1 LFSRLAKLALVALLA
16 GLCTAPAA
24 AIPIFAQRYAM
35 KCSACHT
42 VIPELNGFGNAFRN
56 NGYQFPKSVQR
67 HGTTLVAI
75 RYQLEWDETPSSVD
89 APRFVPGGIVLANA
103 DIGKISAFLHYNLGA
118 QGGPSGAF
126 LAYLATANEH
136 THMLYR
142 LGLFELPLV
151 HSPGQR
157 LDDLAA
163 YGYEGLHVGLND
175 LTLSQPRL
183 GLEAERQVGI
193 TRIMAT
199 AAIGEFKGAAYGGA
213 PLPTGTNTRAAQPEL
228 GLFVRTPVTNWLT
241 LTGDGLEGQREI
253 FPTGRANFDD
263 GYNREAL
270 GFDAHQGR
278 VSLLTQQWWGHDF
291 DDDGF
296 GTRAGSVGG
305 FSRLRYALDPGD
317 HAYVGLRYDAQ
328 AAPLA
333 TRDTVL
339 YGAILVNHHI
349 RLLLE
354 NKHNFC
360 GTSSLE
366 GAVTIAAPWPL
377 KE

>member
-1 LFSRLAKLALVALLA
+1 LFSRLAKLAMVAVLA

-24 AIPIFAQRYAM
+24 AIPIFAQRYHM
-35 KCSACHT
+35 QCTACHT
-42 VIPELNGFGNAFRN
+42 VIPELNAFGNAFRDR
-56 NGYQFPKSVQR
+56 GYQFPKSVQR
-67 HGTTLVAI
+67 YGTTLVAI
-75 RYQLEWDETPSSVD
+75 RYQLEWQETPPE
-89 APRFVPGGIVLANA
+89 ATERYTPGGIVLANA
-103 DIGKISAFLHYNLGA
+103 DLGQVSAFLHYNLGA
-118 QGGPSGAF
+118 QGGPSGTF
-126 LAYLATANEH
+126 LAYLATGNAH
-136 THMLYR
+136 TNMLYR
-142 LGLFELPLV
+142 VGLFELPLV
-151 HSPGQR
+151 NSPGQR
-157 LDDLAA
+157 LDDLAP

-175 LTLSQPRL
+175 LTLAAPRL
-183 GLEAERQVGI
+183 GAEAERQVGK

-228 GLFVRTPVTNWLT
+228 GLFVRTTVTNWLT

-253 FPTGRANFDD
+253 FPTGRAQFDD

-270 GFDAHQGR
+270 GFDAHKGR
-278 VSLLTQQWWGHDF
+278 VDLLTQQWWGHDF

-296 GTRAGSVGG
+296 DTRQGSIGG

-317 HAYVGLRYDAQ
+317 HAYLGLRYDTQ

-339 YGAILVNHHI
+339 YGAILLNKHV

-354 NKHNFC
+354 NTHTFF

-366 GAVTIAAPWPL
+366 GALTIAAPWPYL
-377 KE
+377 K